1 MQRVARIPCFCAVF
15 IRPTFVE
22 NRYLNHTYYE
32 PLWAEIEWL
41 DITAAVHA
49 TRVCG
54 TRNGPRMA
62 HFFEKVK
69 DRLARPAVPGG
80 GGGPFAGGAAASN
93 TTFSRSTPLDH
104 PLAPILAPWLDNHM
118 FVATTLIG
126 FRR

>member
-1 MQRVARIPCFCAVF
+1 MDLAWPIFLRRSRIGW
-15 IRPTFVE
+15 RG
-22 NRYLNHTYYE
+22 R
-32 PLWAEIEWL
+32 
-41 DITAAVHA
+41 
-49 TRVCG
+49 R
-54 TRNGPRMA
+54 
-62 HFFEKVK
+62 
-69 DRLARPAVPGG
+69 VPGG

>member
-1 MQRVARIPCFCAVF
+1 VQRVARIPCFCAVF

-62 HFFEKVK
+62 HFL
-69 DRLARPAVPGG
+69 RRSRIGWRGRRVPGG

-104 PLAPILAPWLDNHM
+104 PLAPILAPWLDN
-118 FVATTLIG
+118 TCSSP
-126 FRR
+126 RP